1 MTSELIDVL
10 VPIPVLEKF
19 SYLPVK
25 GSRVLPK
32 PGSRVLIP
40 FGRRT
45 LVGVVWKISKLDKSD
60 KRKYKHI
67 KEILDDS
74 PLLDTH
80 ALKLAEWSS
89 RYYHYPLGEIISY
102 FFPPSLR
109 KGEEAKF
116 RQAKYLELTS
126 RGEFL
131 DMKSLENAPA
141 QKKLI
146 TLLQEKHEVS
156 ITSLK
161 AFGISS
167 ASVKSL
173 INKGFIRSFSR
184 ELSPYKQ
191 LDDKKSL
198 SPKKLNKEQ
207 SLAVSKIKAAQD
219 KNMTFLL
226 DGITGSG
233 KTEVCLLY
241 TSDAADE

>member
-109 KGEEAKF
+109 KGRK
-116 RQAKYLELTS
+116 QN
-126 RGEFL
+126 L
-131 DMKSLENAPA
+131 D
-141 QKKLI
+141 
-146 TLLQEKHEVS
+146 
-156 ITSLK
+156 
-161 AFGISS
+161 
-167 ASVKSL
+167 
-173 INKGFIRSFSR
+173 
-184 ELSPYKQ
+184 KQ
-191 LDDKKSL
+191 
-198 SPKKLNKEQ
+198 N
-207 SLAVSKIKAAQD
+207 
-219 KNMTFLL
+219 T
-226 DGITGSG
+226 
-233 KTEVCLLY
+233 
-241 TSDAADE
+241 